1 MSKSE
6 RDPEDYF
13 NPDTYE
19 VRDMITGEI
28 LDVKLFIEKVSQ
40 KGWQKTYVKDLC
52 NYMEIADGAAS
63 KVLSYVL
70 ENKTQENLL
79 LGTYQ
84 EVADKSGVSK
94 SMVQRVFKKLIEKDM
109 ITNLRTG
116 CHILERKIL
125 CNGNT
130 KVGSMVLRLW
140 TDARKNKKSKGGKK

>member
-28 LDVKLFIEKVSQ
+28 LDVKLFIEKASEV
-40 KGWQKTYVKDLC
+40 GWQKTYVKDLC
-52 NYMEIADGAAS
+52 SYMEIADGAAS
-63 KVLSYVL
+63 KVLTYIL
-70 ENKTQENLL
+70 ENKRQDNLL

-84 EVADKSGVSK
+84 EIADKSKVSK
-94 SMVQRVFKKLIEKDM
+94 SMVQRVFKKLVEKDM
-109 ITNLRTG
+109 VQNLRTG
-116 CHILERKIL
+116 CHILKPKIL
-125 CNGNT
+125 CNGNK

-140 TDARKNKKSKGGKK
+140 TDTRSKKLNKGK